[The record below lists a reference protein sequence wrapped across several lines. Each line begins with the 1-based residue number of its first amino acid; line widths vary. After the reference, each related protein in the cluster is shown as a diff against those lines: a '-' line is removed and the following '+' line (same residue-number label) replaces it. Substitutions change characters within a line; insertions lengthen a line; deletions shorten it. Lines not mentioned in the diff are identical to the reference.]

1 MNEEPIFWSSWEG
14 RILRAIAID
23 GVKTRYELRK
33 TTGLDTTQFEM
44 ALDEL
49 LEGDFIFE
57 EEQDKYRITSDELCN
72 QYRSFSEK
80 SSVSKF
86 RGRLKYRRVS

>member
-1 MNEEPIFWSSWEG
+1 MNEEPIFWNSWEG

-23 GVKTRYELRK
+23 GVNTRHELRK
-33 TTGLDTTQFEM
+33 ATGLDPTQFEL

-49 LEGDFIFE
+49 LEGDFLFE
-57 EEQDKYRITSDELCN
+57 EEQDTYRITSEELYN

-80 SSVSKF
+80 SKS
-86 RGRLKYRRVS
+86 